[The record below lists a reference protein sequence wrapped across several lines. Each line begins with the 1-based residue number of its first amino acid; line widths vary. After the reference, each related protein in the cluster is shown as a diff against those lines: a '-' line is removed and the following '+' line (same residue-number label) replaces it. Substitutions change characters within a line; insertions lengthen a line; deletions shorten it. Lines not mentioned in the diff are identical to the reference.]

1 MNAPATLEVNPRD
14 RGLVRGIGPLGLAA
28 NMVNYTVG
36 ASIFVMPAL
45 TAKAAGAWA
54 PVAFLIA
61 AIANAALTICYAEA
75 TSRVPTSGGQA
86 GFTEVAFGRFPAF
99 LTAVFTYI
107 ANVLAAGAIL
117 AATVDTAAAFVPALA
132 DPPIRAALI
141 IGWVLLLFAVNLR
154 GVAVATRLVGLAA
167 TVKLVPL
174 AIFLVVGVFFVD
186 PANLPL
192 PALPATGLGD
202 AALLAVFLF
211 AGVHGAMLTGGE
223 IRDPA
228 RTLPRALV
236 LGLVAITTVFVG
248 AQLVAQGILG
258 PALAGSATP
267 LADALGRVSPGLR
280 ALMLVGA
287 LVSMLGWTASDA
299 LNSPR
304 LVFAMARD
312 GRLPAALGVVDTR
325 HAVPA
330 RAIAVHLALAAALA
344 IGGSFALLAT
354 VSTLVMV
361 AVFIGAAL
369 AALQLRRTGVA
380 LGGAVSALPGL
391 PAAAPLVVVIMLWV
405 AAQATGAQIAALAGL
420 VAVLAGWFWVSER
433 LARQATH
440 SPRL

>member
-1 MNAPATLEVNPRD
+1 MTSTIEVNPRD
-14 RGLVRGIGPLGLAA
+14 RGLVRGIGPIGLAA

-54 PVAFLIA
+54 PVAFFIA

-86 GFTEVAFGRFPAF
+86 GFTEVAFGRFAGF
-99 LTAVFTYI
+99 VTGVFTYL
-107 ANVLAAGAIL
+107 ANLLAAGAIM
-117 AATVDTAAAFVPALA
+117 AAAADTAAAFVPALA
-132 DPPIRAALI
+132 AAPVRAAMI
-141 IGWVLLLFAVNLR
+141 IGWALLLFAVNLR
-154 GVAVATRLVGLAA
+154 GVAVATRLVELSA

-174 AIFLVVGVFFVD
+174 AFFIIVGAFFVD

-192 PALPATGLGD
+192 PALPATGLGE

-299 LNSPR
+299 LNTPR

-312 GRLPAALGVVDTR
+312 GRLPSALGAVDPR
-325 HAVPA
+325 HAVPT
-330 RAIAVHLALAAALA
+330 RAIAAHLALAAALA

-354 VSTLVMV
+354 VSTLVLV
-361 AVFIGAAL
+361 IIFIGAAL
-369 AALQLRRTGVA
+369 AALQLRRQQVAMGGV
-380 LGGAVSALPGL
+380 VSVLPGL
-391 PAAAPLVVVIMLWV
+391 AVAAPVAIIIMLWV
-405 AAQATGAQIAALAGL
+405 AAQATAPQLAALAGL
-420 VAVLAGWFWVSER
+420 FAVLAGWFWVTEK
-433 LARQATH
+433 AR
-440 SPRL
+440 R

>member
-1 MNAPATLEVNPRD
+1 MTVAIEVNPRD

-36 ASIFVMPAL
+36 ASIFVVPAL

-61 AIANAALTICYAEA
+61 AIANAAITICYAEA

-86 GFTEVAFGRFPAF
+86 GFTEIAFGRFAGF
-99 LTAVFTYI
+99 VTGVFTYLG
-107 ANVLAAGAIL
+107 NLLAAGAIM
-117 AATVDTAAAFVPALA
+117 AAAADTAAAFVPALA
-132 DPPIRAALI
+132 APPIRAALI
-141 IGWVLLLFAVNLR
+141 IGWVILLFAINLR
-154 GVAVATRLVGLAA
+154 GVAGATRLVGYAA
-167 TVKLVPL
+167 TIKLVPQAL
-174 AIFLVVGVFFVD
+174 FLVIGVFFVN

-192 PALPATGLGD
+192 PVLPATGLGD
-202 AALLAVFLF
+202 ATLLAVFLF

-236 LGLVAITTVFVG
+236 LGLVAVTTIFVG

-258 PALAGSATP
+258 PALATSATP
-267 LADALGRVSPGLR
+267 LADALGQVSPALR

-299 LNSPR
+299 LSTPR
-304 LVFAMARD
+304 LVFALARD
-312 GRLPAALGVVDTR
+312 GRLPAALGVVDPR

-330 RAIAVHLALAAALA
+330 RAIGVHLVLAAALA

-354 VSTLVMV
+354 VSTLVLV
-361 AVFIGAAL
+361 IIFIAAAL
-369 AALQLRRTGVA
+369 AALRLRQQNVA
-380 LGGAVSALPGL
+380 MGGAVSALPGL
-391 PAAAPLVVVIMLWV
+391 TLAAPVAIAIMLWV
-405 AAQATGAQIAALAGL
+405 AAQATGPQLAALAGL
-420 VAVLAGWFWVSER
+420 FAVLAGWFWLTER
-433 LARQATH
+433 SR
-440 SPRL
+440 RR

>member
-1 MNAPATLEVNPRD
+1 MTQPATLEVNVRD

-86 GFTEVAFGRFPAF
+86 GFTEVAFGRFAAF
-99 LTAVFTYI
+99 VTGVFTYL
-107 ANVLAAGAIL
+107 ANLLAAGAIL
-117 AATVDTAAAFVPALA
+117 AAAADTAAAFAPALA
-132 DPPIRAALI
+132 APWSRAALI
-141 IGWVLLLFAVNLR
+141 IGWAALLFAINLR
-154 GVAVATRLVGLAA
+154 GLALATRIVALSAA
-167 TVKLVPL
+167 IKLVPL
-174 AIFLVVGVFFVD
+174 AIFIVVGAFLVD
-186 PANLPL
+186 GANLPM
-192 PALPATGLGD
+192 PALPANGLGD

-236 LGLVAITTVFVG
+236 LGLAAITLIFVG

-258 PALAGSATP
+258 PALAGSTTP
-267 LADALGRVSPGLR
+267 LADALGRVSPGWR
-280 ALMLVGA
+280 ALMLGGA

-299 LNSPR
+299 LNTPR
-304 LVFAMARD
+304 LVFALARD
-312 GRLPAALGVVDTR
+312 GRLPAALGVIDAR

-330 RAIAVHLALAAALA
+330 RAIGVHLALVAALA
-344 IGGSFALLAT
+344 VGGSFALLAT
-354 VSTLVMV
+354 ISTLLLVLL
-361 AVFIGAAL
+361 FIGAAL

-391 PAAAPLVVVIMLWV
+391 PLAAPLVVGIMLWV
-405 AAQATGAQIAALAGL
+405 AAQATGGQLAALAGL
-420 VAVLAGWFWVSER
+420 VAVLAVWFWVTER
-433 LARQATH
+433 YLP
-440 SPRL
+440 PR

>member
-1 MNAPATLEVNPRD
+1 MTVAIEVNPRD

-61 AIANAALTICYAEA
+61 AIANAAITICYAEA

-86 GFTEVAFGRFPAF
+86 GFTEIAFGRFAGF
-99 LTAVFTYI
+99 VTGVFTYLG
-107 ANVLAAGAIL
+107 NLLAAGAIM
-117 AATVDTAAAFVPALA
+117 AAAADTAAAFVPALA
-132 DPPIRAALI
+132 APPIRAALI
-141 IGWVLLLFAVNLR
+141 IGWVILLFAINLR
-154 GVAVATRLVGLAA
+154 GVAGATRLVGYAA
-167 TVKLVPL
+167 TIKLVPQAL
-174 AIFLVVGVFFVD
+174 FLVIGVFFVN

-192 PALPATGLGD
+192 PVLPATGLGD
-202 AALLAVFLF
+202 ATLLAVFLF

-236 LGLVAITTVFVG
+236 LGLVAVTTIFIG

-258 PALAGSATP
+258 PALATSATP
-267 LADALGRVSPGLR
+267 LADALGQVSPALR

-287 LVSMLGWTASDA
+287 LVSMLGWTASVA
-299 LNSPR
+299 LSTPR
-304 LVFAMARD
+304 LVFALARD
-312 GRLPAALGVVDTR
+312 GRLPAALGVVDPR

-330 RAIAVHLALAAALA
+330 RAIGVHLVLAAALA

-354 VSTLVMV
+354 VSTLVLV
-361 AVFIGAAL
+361 IIFIAAAL
-369 AALQLRRTGVA
+369 AALRLRRQNVA
-380 LGGAVSALPGL
+380 MGGAGAALPGL
-391 PAAAPLVVVIMLWV
+391 TLAAPVAIAIMLWV
-405 AAQATGAQIAALAGL
+405 AAQATGLQLAALAGL
-420 VAVLAGWFWVSER
+420 FAVLAGWFWLTER
-433 LARQATH
+433 SR
-440 SPRL
+440 RR

>member
-1 MNAPATLEVNPRD
+1 MTAPATLEVNPRD

-54 PVAFLIA
+54 PAAFLIA

-99 LTAVFTYI
+99 LTGIFTYL

-117 AATVDTAAAFVPALA
+117 AATADTAAAFVPALA
-132 DPPIRAALI
+132 NPPVRAALI
-141 IGWVLLLFAVNLR
+141 IGWVSLLFAFNLR

-167 TVKLVPL
+167 TLKLVPL

-186 PANLPL
+186 SANLPL

-223 IRDPA
+223 IRNPA

-280 ALMLVGA
+280 ALMLAGA
-287 LVSMLGWTASDA
+287 LLSMLGWTASDA
-299 LNSPR
+299 LNTPR

-312 GRLPAALGVVDTR
+312 GRLPAALGVIDPR

-330 RAIAVHLALAAALA
+330 RAIGVHLVIAAALA
-344 IGGSFALLAT
+344 VGGSFALLAT
-354 VSTLVMV
+354 VSTLVLV
-361 AVFIGAAL
+361 LLFIGAAL
-369 AALQLRRTGVA
+369 AALQLRRRGVA
-380 LGGAVSALPGL
+380 MGGAVSALPGL
-391 PAAAPLVVVIMLWV
+391 PLAVPLVIGIMLWV
-405 AAQATGAQIAALAGL
+405 TAQATGAQLAALAGL
-420 VAVLAGWFWVSER
+420 VAVLALWFWVSEKIR
-433 LARQATH
+433 
-440 SPRL
+440 P